1 VNVVLYDWGPSPFC
15 LKVRAILEHK
25 RIPYTRRGALGR
37 PMLELRRRGRIGK
50 VPALDLDGEL
60 ICDSTDIAYALER
73 REPEPAVLPADPRER
88 ALCHALEEWADE
100 SLYWIGIYFQWV
112 DPAGLAMVPQA
123 FGKGPLGKVAFE
135 VYRRR
140 IQRQVRG
147 QGTARKPDAHV
158 RRDLE
163 RQLDAAEGLLTPGPY
178 LLGARPALC
187 DFAVMSQ
194 LVYLSRTPVG
204 KPRIEARPAL
214 GRYLAA
220 MKGLRRQAAE
230 AETETE
236 TERAGI
242 ATATAP

>member
-1 VNVVLYDWGPSPFC
+1 MNVALYDWGPSPFC
-15 LKVRAILEHK
+15 LKVRAILDYK
-25 RIPYTRRGALGR
+25 RIAYVRRGALGR
-37 PMLELRRRGRIGK
+37 PMLELRRRGKIGK
-50 VPALDLDGEL
+50 VPALDIDGEL

-73 REPEPAVLPADPRER
+73 RVPEPAVVPADPRER

-100 SLYWIGIYFQWV
+100 SLYWIGIYFQWI

-147 QGTARKPDAHV
+147 QGTARKPDAQV
-158 RRDLE
+158 RADLE
-163 RQLDAAEGLLTPGPY
+163 RHLDAAEGLVTPGPY
-178 LLGARPALC
+178 LLGERPALC

-214 GRYLAA
+214 GRYLTA
-220 MKGLRRQAAE
+220 MKALRAQGATA
-230 AETETE
+230 TE
-236 TERAGI
+236 TERAEI

>member
-1 VNVVLYDWGPSPFC
+1 MNVALYDWGPSPFC
-15 LKVRAILEHK
+15 LKVRALLEYK

-37 PMLELRRRGRIGK
+37 PMLELRRRGKIGK
-50 VPALDLDGEL
+50 VPALDIDGEL

-73 REPEPAVLPADPRER
+73 RVPQPAVLPADPRER

-100 SLYWIGIYFQWV
+100 SLYWIGIYFQWI

-123 FGKGPLGKVAFE
+123 FGKGPLGRVAFQ

-140 IQRQVRG
+140 IHSQVRG

-158 RRDLE
+158 RADLE
-163 RQLDAAEGLLTPGPY
+163 RHLDAAEALVTPGPY
-178 LLGARPALC
+178 LLGERPALC

-214 GRYLAA
+214 GRYLET
-220 MKGLRRQAAE
+220 MKALRAQGSTA
-230 AETETE
+230 TDS
-236 TERAGI
+236 ERSGI

>member
-1 VNVVLYDWGPSPFC
+1 MNVALYDWGPSPFC

-25 RIPYTRRGALGR
+25 RIPYRRRGALGR

-50 VPALDLDGEL
+50 VPALDIDGEL
-60 ICDSTDIAYALER
+60 ICDSTDIAYELER
-73 REPEPAVLPADPRER
+73 RVPQPAVLPADPRER

-100 SLYWIGIYFQWV
+100 SLYWIGIYFQWI
-112 DPAGLAMVPQA
+112 DPEGLAMVPQA

-140 IQRQVRG
+140 IHRQVRG
-147 QGTARKPDAHV
+147 QGTARKPAAHV
-158 RRDLE
+158 RADLE
-163 RQLDAAEGLLTPGPY
+163 RHLDAAEGLLAPGPF
-178 LLGARPALC
+178 LLGAEPALC

-194 LVYLSRTPVG
+194 LVYLSRTPAG
-204 KPRIEARPAL
+204 RPRVEARPAI

-220 MKGLRRQAAE
+220 MKALRAQGSTAI
-230 AETETE
+230 ETDTPG
-236 TERAGI
+236 T